1 MTDTS
6 QPWRIGVLFSQTG
19 TTAVVERTMARATQ
33 LAIEEINAAGGVL
46 GRPLEPVEADCASDP
61 KVARRQASYLLG
73 EEQVPVI
80 FGCYMSSTRKAVT
93 PLCEQF
99 DALLFYPTLYEGFE
113 YVPNCIYTGAAP
125 NQNSLQLGQY
135 LTRSCGERFY
145 FVGSNYVFPYESN
158 RIMADL
164 LRAHGAKVL
173 EERYVP
179 LNCEADAFAPV
190 LKEIEKLRPDVVFST
205 IVGSA
210 TATFYRAFR
219 QVGFD
224 PAATRI
230 ASLTTSE
237 AEVAEMGKE
246 AAEGHLAAAPY
257 FDTLATRRNRAFV
270 GAFQERFGSNSPI
283 TASAEAAYF
292 QVNLFA
298 RALEACGSTDTEALL
313 EALNGVQ
320 YDAPQGSVRIDPD
333 NNHTFLWPRVGKANA
348 QGKFEIVHDARKPVK
363 PDPYMVSFGQD
374 AWTGAL
380 PNKTA

>member
-1 MTDTS
+1 MNDTTL
-6 QPWRIGVLFSQTG
+6 PWRIGVLFSQTG
-19 TTAVVERTMARATQ
+19 TTAVVERTMARATL
-33 LAIEEINAAGGVL
+33 LAIEEINAAGGVH

-61 KVARRQASYLLG
+61 KAARRQASYLLA
-73 EEQVPVI
+73 EERVPVI

-93 PLCEQF
+93 PVIEQF

-113 YVPNCIYTGAAP
+113 YVRNCIYTGAAP
-125 NQNSLQLGQY
+125 NQNSLQLGRY
-135 LTRSCGERFY
+135 LTRTCGERFY

-179 LNCEADAFAPV
+179 LNCDADAFAPV

-210 TATFYRAFR
+210 TAKFYRAFR
-219 QVGFD
+219 QAGFD
-224 PAATRI
+224 PATTRI

-237 AEVAEMGKE
+237 AEVAEMGTD

-257 FDTLATRRNRAFV
+257 FDTLATKRNRAFV
-270 GAFQERFGSNSPI
+270 SAFRERYGPDSPI

-292 QVNLFA
+292 QVHLFA
-298 RALEACGSTDTEALL
+298 RALDACGATDTGAML

-333 NNHTFLWPRVGKANA
+333 NNHTFLWPRVGQANA
-348 QGKFEIVHDARKPVK
+348 QGRFEIVYDARQPVK

-374 AWTGAL
+374 AWADAL
-380 PNKTA
+380 SNKTA